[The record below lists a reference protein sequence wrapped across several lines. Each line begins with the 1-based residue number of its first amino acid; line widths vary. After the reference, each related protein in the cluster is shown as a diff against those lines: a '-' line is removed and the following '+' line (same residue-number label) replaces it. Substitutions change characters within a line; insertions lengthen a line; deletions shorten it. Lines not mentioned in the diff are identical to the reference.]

1 MMPALVVTGTIY
13 LLLLVFRAVLAMGYS
28 RTVPDGGQAALS
40 AGSLTIAQPI
50 LSGDPLLESRLAANL
65 TELPEQ
71 SFLWLVDEDDAEANR
86 IAETLREAHPLVSL
100 MVLRCPPCGDATN
113 PKLWKLQYAPAM
125 VDTPYFCVLDDDTT
139 LSSASAAALVAGA
152 RNHTVAT
159 GLPCYLDS
167 GDIPSGL
174 LSQFVNNNSVF
185 TYLGT
190 SRLLAP
196 FTLNGMGYVMKREEL
211 DGFKNFEPILNELT
225 DDLAVATLVLENG
238 GSIHQSVASL
248 KVRTGVENL
257 RHYMNVMHRW
267 YVFTLLLMK
276 RQNPASQALIFVLHG
291 FPPMLL
297 IAFTVMAFSAWNVYS
312 GLFWLGI
319 ILLRAGV
326 ITCMQLRF
334 LGKGLHRPMISILS
348 EMIQPLHLSH
358 ALLCRT
364 IRWRTRRYH
373 VRDSNDFFSV

>member
-1 MMPALVVTGTIY
+1 MTAMIVTGTIY
-13 LLLLVFRAVLAMGYS
+13 VLLLIFRVVLAMGYS
-28 RTVPDGGQAALS
+28 RTVSGNGQAALP

-65 TELPEQ
+65 TELPDQ
-71 SFLWLVDEDDAEANR
+71 TFLWLVDEDDAEANR
-86 IAETLREAHPLVSL
+86 IADALCDSHPLVNL
-100 MVLRCPPCGDATN
+100 VVLRCPPCGDTTN
-113 PKLWKLQYAPAM
+113 PKLWKLRYAAA
-125 VDTPYFCVLDDDTT
+125 VVETPYFCVLDDDTT

-152 RNHTVAT
+152 GDHTVAT

-167 GDIPSGL
+167 GDLPSGL

-196 FTLNGMGYVMKREEL
+196 FTLNGMGYVMKSRELERL
-211 DGFKNFEPILNELT
+211 GNFEPILNELT
-225 DDLAVATLVLENG
+225 DDLAVATLVLGNG

-248 KVRTGVENL
+248 RVRTGVENI
-257 RHYMNVMHRW
+257 RHYVNVMHRW

-276 RQNPASQALIFVLHG
+276 RQTPASQALIFVLHG
-291 FPPMLL
+291 FPPLLL
-297 IAFTVMAFSAWNVYS
+297 IAFTGLGLAAWNAS
-312 GLFWLGI
+312 AGLLWLVV
-319 ILLRAGV
+319 LSLRAGV
-326 ITCMQLRF
+326 IISMHRRF
-334 LGKGLHRPMISILS
+334 LGKGLHRPLVSILS

-373 VRDSNDFFSV
+373 VRDSNDFSSI

>member
-1 MMPALVVTGTIY
+1 MTALVVTGTIY
-13 LLLLVFRAVLAMGYS
+13 VLLLVFRAALAMGYS
-28 RTVPDGGQAALS
+28 RTVPGNGQAELS

-65 TELPEQ
+65 MELPDQ
-71 SFLWLVDEDDAEANR
+71 TFLWLVDEDDAEANR
-86 IAETLREAHPLVSL
+86 IADALCDGHPLVNL
-100 MVLRCPPCGDATN
+100 HVVRCPPCGDTTN
-113 PKLWKLQYAPAM
+113 PKLWKLRYAAAM

-152 RNHTVAT
+152 ANHTVAT

-167 GDIPSGL
+167 GDMPSGL

-196 FTLNGMGYVMKREEL
+196 FTLNGMGYVMKSGEL
-211 DGFKNFEPILNELT
+211 ERLGNFESILNELT
-225 DDLAVATLVLENG
+225 DDLAVATLVLEKG

-248 KVRTGVENL
+248 RVQTGVENL
-257 RHYMNVMHRW
+257 HHYVNVMHRW
-267 YVFTLLLMK
+267 YVFTLLLMR
-276 RQNPASQALIFVLHG
+276 RQTLASQALIFVLHG

-297 IAFTVMAFSAWNVYS
+297 IAFTGMALSAWNVS
-312 GLFWLGI
+312 AALFWLVVL
-319 ILLRAGV
+319 LLRAGV
-326 ITCMQLRF
+326 ITSMHRRF
-334 LGKGLHRPMISILS
+334 LGKRLHRPLVSVVS

-373 VRDSNDFFSV
+373 VRDSNDFSSV

>member
-1 MMPALVVTGTIY
+1 MTALVVTGTIY
-13 LLLLVFRAVLAMGYS
+13 MLLLIFRAALAMGYS
-28 RTVPDGGQAALS
+28 RTVPGNDQTSLS

-65 TELPEQ
+65 TELPDQ
-71 SFLWLVDEDDAEANR
+71 TFLWLVDEDDAEANR
-86 IAETLREAHPLVSL
+86 IAEALGAVNPRVNLR
-100 MVLRCPPCGDATN
+100 VLSCPPCGDTTN
-113 PKLWKLQYAPAM
+113 PKLWKLQYASEV
-125 VDTPYFCVLDDDTT
+125 VDTPFFCVLDDDTT

-152 RNHTVAT
+152 CNHTVAT

-196 FTLNGMGYVMKREEL
+196 FTLNGMGYVMKSEEL
-211 DGFKNFEPILNELT
+211 ERLRNFEPILNELT
-225 DDLAVATLVLENG
+225 DDLAVATFVLGNG

-248 KVRTGVENL
+248 RVQTGVENL
-257 RHYMNVMHRW
+257 RHYVNVMHRW

-276 RQNPASQALIFVLHG
+276 RQALASQALIFVLHG

-297 IAFTVMAFSAWNVYS
+297 IAFTGMTLAAWNVS
-312 GLFWLGI
+312 AGLFWLAI
-319 ILLRAGV
+319 LLLRAGV
-326 ITCMQLRF
+326 ITSMHLRF
-334 LGKGLHRPMISILS
+334 LGKGLHRPLVSILS

-358 ALLCRT
+358 SLLCRT

-373 VRDSNDFFSV
+373 VRDSNDFSSV